1 MENSWFP
8 IACVLIY
15 MVGIVVGPKYMENRK
30 PYVMKKTLAA
40 WNLALAVF
48 SFFGLI
54 RGIPPLIHN
63 FATYGFETFLCNDP
77 QNSIGQSA
85 TGVWGIFFVLSKPA
99 YVLSLVV
106 VVVFLSIF
114 WLVINAMGFCCRMN
128 VILIPDYY
136 YFLLLVLDFHKHPLL
151 LSLDF
156 HWRRLLWY

>member
-1 MENSWFP
+1 MFLYHFVMENSWFP
-8 IACVLIY
+8 IACVLVY

-63 FATYGFETFLCNDP
+63 FSTYGFETFLCNDP

-99 YVLSLVV
+99 
-106 VVVFLSIF
+106 
-114 WLVINAMGFCCRMN
+114 
-128 VILIPDYY
+128 
-136 YFLLLVLDFHKHPLL
+136 
-151 LSLDF
+151 
-156 HWRRLLWY
+156 